1 MPRVQRRAAL
11 QTRCDGFLGSQVN
24 LVSKRCSLVLQENT
38 IRWQRQRVSRG
49 MQIFVVSTTLF
60 LTAGRFGLAPTVKKR
75 ATAGLQLY
83 DTDNA
88 GLITGDPA
96 GAQFCSLL
104 LCLTCCGLPCF
115 GPPYDGLVIACHT
128 LQRNQKTA

>member
-1 MPRVQRRAAL
+1 
-11 QTRCDGFLGSQVN
+11 
-24 LVSKRCSLVLQENT
+24 
-38 IRWQRQRVSRG
+38 

-96 GAQFCSLL
+96 GTWSCANM
-104 LCLTCCGLPCF
+104 LC
-115 GPPYDGLVIACHT
+115 
-128 LQRNQKTA
+128 

>member
-1 MPRVQRRAAL
+1 
-11 QTRCDGFLGSQVN
+11 
-24 LVSKRCSLVLQENT
+24 
-38 IRWQRQRVSRG
+38 

-75 ATAGLQLY
+75 STAGLQLY

-96 GAQFCSLL
+96 GTRRAVQPCCADAHRSHGMADHQPNAFDIVQASL
-104 LCLTCCGLPCF
+104 
-115 GPPYDGLVIACHT
+115 
-128 LQRNQKTA
+128 Q

>member
-1 MPRVQRRAAL
+1 MAGSLASSSCQVRSYSGLRPSRPAVAIKAALPRAQRRAAL

-24 LVSKRCSLVLQENT
+24 L
-38 IRWQRQRVSRG
+38 
-49 MQIFVVSTTLF
+49 IFVVSTTLF

-96 GAQFCSLL
+96 GFTAVDVLAHG
-104 LCLTCCGLPCF
+104 TMGH
-115 GPPYDGLVIACHT
+115 VIAT
-128 LQRNQKTA
+128 GIVLGLRSLGQI